1 MDRELNKAVLN
12 TLRGLCL
19 QYVAGY
25 NLPLQV
31 TSTETVGSGHDPG
44 REGQLPP

>member
-12 TLRGLCL
+12 TSRGVCL
-19 QYVAGY
+19 QCLAGY
-25 NLPLQV
+25 NLPLEV

-44 REGQLPP
+44 QEGQLPL